1 MINVIRNIAAVLL
14 GLVVGSLTNGYL
26 ISISSKVIPPPTG
39 VDVKTLEGLK
49 AGIHL
54 FEPKHFLFPFLAH
67 ALGTFVGALIATFIA
82 TNNKFRY
89 ALAIGILFLIAGI
102 INIAMLPA
110 PIWFNAVDLV
120 GAYIPMAI
128 FAYWL
133 VSLLSTKKAL

>member
-67 ALGTFVGALIATFIA
+67 AL
-82 TNNKFRY
+82 
-89 ALAIGILFLIAGI
+89 
-102 INIAMLPA
+102 
-110 PIWFNAVDLV
+110 
-120 GAYIPMAI
+120 
-128 FAYWL
+128 
-133 VSLLSTKKAL
+133 